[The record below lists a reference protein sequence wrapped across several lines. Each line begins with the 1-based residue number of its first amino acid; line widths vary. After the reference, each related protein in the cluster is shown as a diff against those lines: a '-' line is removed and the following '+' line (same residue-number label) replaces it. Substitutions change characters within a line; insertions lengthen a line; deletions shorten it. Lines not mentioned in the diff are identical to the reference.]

1 MKISVLLPFLLSS
14 WLYNAIFL
22 NLYFFSKMY
31 WESLWFK
38 SLTITLLFFPFYDR
52 LQYPLSPIP
61 HQAFQKL
68 MCSLSRSF
76 IMPLRIPTISMHLQ
90 QECCSILCMF
100 LSISITFSLI
110 FLCVMRVNNCFSAT
124 HTLIFRT
131 SFSFLS
137 SSNLESIILC
147 FSLNSLLS
155 FMSSVCLLIILFCS
169 FKANSINWSLV
180 IFSSCFLVK
189 MMLPDIF
196 IRFLSRHSLLVEDMP
211 VLNEWY

>member
-1 MKISVLLPFLLSS
+1 MRILVVQKFNNNSVIFPILWQATISIVSNTTPS
-14 WLYNAIFL
+14 
-22 NLYFFSKMY
+22 FSKIN
-31 WESLWFK
+31 K
-38 SLTITLLFFPFYDR
+38 T
-52 LQYPLSPIP
+52 
-61 HQAFQKL
+61 
-68 MCSLSRSF
+68 CSSSRSF
-76 IMPLRIPTISMHLQ
+76 VMLLGIPTISMHSRR
-90 QECCSILCMF
+90 EYCSILCMF

-110 FLCVMRVNNCFSAT
+110 FLCVMRVNDCFSAT

-155 FMSSVCLLIILFCS
+155 FMSSVYLLIILFCS